1 MAKIKLKN
9 NIFADFSGGYASEQ
23 AYMPEE
29 RASFIGDSKNID
41 IFPTSH
47 NDGYGFRKTKGNT
60 VFAELSGQKIK
71 GLYSYNYQKD
81 ADYLLIYTVNDT
93 DGRLYYMDSTGTINL
108 LKDGLTKTAVNG
120 GFVNFSQTLPNKR
133 YLGIFGNGVDKFIKI
148 ELSGNPQIEEI
159 DAKDNQNRNVRSYI
173 LETYYGRVWCG
184 VDDRIHWSKSL
195 DPFTWSTQTD
205 DAGWQQL
212 DSDIVAITSYADG
225 LVISTKKSMYYCR
238 KGSSGFTFTTISP
251 NHAVSS
257 RAMVKHDNYA
267 LYMADDG
274 IYPINATQEDTKKVD
289 EDVSWLLNKYLQNR
303 DRYNYDNMFALSVT
317 SKERNEVWFHVPMNG
332 MANKSCIFIYRFLT
346 GRQKHL
352 YWLPPRIEQKI
363 NCLIDFDN
371 MILSGTDDGKI
382 LTELSGKTFNGETI
396 ESIAEFPELDFNGT
410 YNKQK
415 FKLFLYSELE
425 ENNKFYV
432 DYFFNGERDF
442 DRQEVILA
450 NTNFKWG
457 ECKWGE
463 FTWATSAML
472 EYQLDKPRKH
482 NKLKLRF
489 VANEAGQDFVINSIV
504 TTRVK
509 VKNK

>member
-9 NIFADFSGGYASEQ
+9 NIFSDFSGGYASEQ
-23 AYMPEE
+23 AYMTEE
-29 RASFIGDSKNID
+29 RVSFIGDSKNID

-47 NDGYGFRKTKGNT
+47 NDGYGFKKALGNK
-60 VFAELSGQKIK
+60 VLIQIQGQKIK

-81 ADYLLIYTVNDT
+81 TDYLLIHTVNDT
-93 DGRLYYMDSTGTINL
+93 DGKLYYMDSMGEIHL
-108 LKDGLTKTAVNG
+108 LKEGLNKDATNS
-120 GFVNFSQTLPNKR
+120 GFVNFSQTLPSKR

-148 ELSGNPQIEEI
+148 ELAGNPQVEEI
-159 DAKDNQNRNVRSYI
+159 TATDSENRDLRSSI
-173 LETYYGRVWCG
+173 LETYFGRVWCG
-184 VDDRIHWSKSL
+184 VDDRVHWSKSL
-195 DPFTWSTQTD
+195 DPFTWSTTAE

-212 DSDIVAITSYADG
+212 DSDIVSITSYSGG
-225 LVISTKKSMYYCR
+225 LVISTKKSIYYCT
-238 KGSSGFTFTTISP
+238 KDTTGFVFTTISP

-257 RAMVKHDNYA
+257 KAMIKHDNYA

-274 IYPINATQEDTKKVD
+274 IYPINVTQEDTKKVD

-303 DRYNYDNMFALSVT
+303 DKYNYDNMFALSVT
-317 SKERNEVWFHVPMNG
+317 SKERNEVWFHVPMY
-332 MANKSCIFIYRFLT
+332 ASNKSCIFIYRFIT

-382 LTELSGKTFNGETI
+382 LMELSGKTFDGATI

-415 FKLFLYSELE
+415 FKLFIYSELE
-425 ENNKFYV
+425 EDNKFYV
-432 DYFFNGERDF
+432 DYFFNGENEY
-442 DRQEVILA
+442 DRQEIILS
-450 NTNFKWG
+450 NTSFKWDEG
-457 ECKWGE
+457 NWDEVKW
-463 FTWATSAML
+463 AADVML

-489 VANEAGQDFVINSIV
+489 VADEAGQDFVINSIV